1 MAKYVYDG
9 PVTSWGKC
17 ITNRWHGETIAES
30 KKKAISNLGYQ
41 FKTKN
46 NMLPSANVGFP
57 GDLRVKG

>member
-17 ITNRWHGETIAES
+17 IANRWHGETVAES
-30 KKKAISNLGYQ
+30 EKKAISNLGYQ
-41 FKTKN
+41 FKTNN